1 MKYKLFISAAG
12 RGTRITGL
20 SALTAINKSLLPIN
34 YEAVISKI
42 IDNYPKNL
50 EIVIALGHKKEIVK
64 NFLKIRHP
72 DRKITFVVIK
82 KYSGVGSGPGYTL
95 YQCRKYLQ
103 CPFIYSSCDTI
114 VLEKV
119 PPPNINW
126 IGISQVKNTE
136 RFLIIE
142 KKKSDN
148 TYFLYDKKRKIQID
162 KKKKRF
168 NAFIGLAGIKDYK
181 NFWQGFI
188 NDSELKDNELQI
200 SNGLNY
206 ILSSVRLK
214 KFKWLDTGTNESYLD
229 TLNFFNDN
237 TLRKPNACTYIGN
250 GKVIKFFTEKSK
262 AKKLKKRSKFFNE
275 FAPKSVNA
283 RSNYFFYDYAEGKLL
298 SELKIKDFIHLIDQM
313 HKNFWKIKKNVNLKK
328 FKGNCLNFYKHKT
341 ISRIDTLLNQRIV
354 NDDLTYINNY
364 KVLKIN
370 KLLNKVNWNKL
381 SVGVPTNFHGDFQ
394 PENIIMK
401 NKQIT
406 LIDWREDFDG
416 NKTVGDI
423 YYDFAKLEHA
433 LLVNGEIIRSKKY
446 NVKIENNKVKYR
458 IAVKKNLINFRIYFH
473 KYLIKNGYDLY
484 KVKLLSSL
492 IYLNIA
498 PLHDYPYN
506 EFLFYY
512 GKLNLTKTLN
522 GDK

>member
-1 MKYKLFISAAG
+1 M
-12 RGTRITGL
+12 
-20 SALTAINKSLLPIN
+20 
-34 YEAVISKI
+34 
-42 IDNYPKNL
+42 
-50 EIVIALGHKKEIVK
+50 
-64 NFLKIRHP
+64 
-72 DRKITFVVIK
+72 
-82 KYSGVGSGPGYTL
+82 
-95 YQCRKYLQ
+95 
-103 CPFIYSSCDTI
+103 
-114 VLEKV
+114 
-119 PPPNINW
+119 
-126 IGISQVKNTE
+126 
-136 RFLIIE
+136 
-142 KKKSDN
+142 
-148 TYFLYDKKRKIQID
+148 
-162 KKKKRF
+162 
-168 NAFIGLAGIKDYK
+168 
-181 NFWQGFI
+181 
-188 NDSELKDNELQI
+188 
-200 SNGLNY
+200 
-206 ILSSVRLK
+206 
-214 KFKWLDTGTNESYLD
+214 
-229 TLNFFNDN
+229 
-237 TLRKPNACTYIGN
+237 
-250 GKVIKFFTEKSK
+250 
-262 AKKLKKRSKFFNE
+262 
-275 FAPKSVNA
+275 
-283 RSNYFFYDYAEGKLL
+283 

-328 FKGNCLNFYKHKT
+328 FKENCLNFYKHKT

-370 KLLNKVNWNKL
+370 ELLNKVNWNKL